1 MQSRKVEIKI
11 KNIERGHGGHEIWNV
26 LNTFVLIYV
35 QINLEIFVWYKTDIK

>member
-11 KNIERGHGGHEIWNV
+11 KNIERGHEIWTV

-35 QINLEIFVWYKTDIK
+35 QINLEIFVWYKTDIE